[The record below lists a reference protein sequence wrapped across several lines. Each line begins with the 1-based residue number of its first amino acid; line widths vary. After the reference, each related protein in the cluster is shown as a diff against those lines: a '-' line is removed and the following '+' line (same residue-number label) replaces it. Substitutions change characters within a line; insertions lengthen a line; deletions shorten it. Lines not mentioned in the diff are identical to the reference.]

1 MFEAVWRIR
10 LVDGPVPA
18 IISAL
23 ALIAVLG
30 LVARTPR
37 GRRKITLVAGV
48 AGAVAGSIL
57 GWLLWNQLNT
67 FTGTSGLSDRFLLA
81 ISLAGLGV
89 LAVIVSDSRVRRRWI
104 GVVVATS
111 VLLVA
116 GAAGVNIQTNQFPAV
131 GSLVGKTVVPDLSLP
146 PLLAPSVGGEP
157 SEWHQPRTMPLH
169 GRVGSIRIPSV
180 VSGFGVRDAVIY
192 LPPAALVA
200 HPPRLPVLVML
211 SGQPGIPTNM
221 VSTVDMPTI
230 LDQFARTHRGLAP
243 IVVIPDQLGMAYA
256 NPMCVDSPLG
266 NSATYLS
273 VDVPNWIRAH
283 LNVMNNRTKW
293 AIGGYS
299 QGGTCSIQLGSRFPG
314 LFGSIFDVSGE
325 IAPHRGSAEATI
337 AAAFGGSADA
347 YEAAKPQSLI
357 AAGAP
362 FADTL
367 AIFAVGATNPK
378 YRRTAATL
386 ESAARVAGM
395 RTVTI
400 VAPHSGHEWPT
411 VGYAVEHGL
420 PVLCRNWGLE

>member
-1 MFEAVWRIR
+1 MFEALLRIR

-23 ALIAVLG
+23 ALIALVG

-37 GRRKITLVAGV
+37 GRKWITLLAGV
-48 AGAVAGSIL
+48 AGAVAGSVL
-57 GWLLWNQLNT
+57 GWLLWNQLHT
-67 FTGTSGLSDRFLLA
+67 FTGTSGLGDRLLLA
-81 ISLAGLGV
+81 FSLAGLGM
-89 LAVIVSDSRVRRRWI
+89 LAAIISDSRVRRRWI
-104 GVVVATS
+104 AVVVAVS
-111 VLLVA
+111 VFLVA

-131 GSLVGKTVVPDLSLP
+131 GSLLGKTVVPDLSLP
-146 PLLAPSVGGEP
+146 PLLAPAVGGEP
-157 SEWHQPRTMPLH
+157 SEWHQPRNMPLH
-169 GRVGSIRIPSV
+169 GRVGSIRIPGV
-180 VSGFGVRDAVIY
+180 ASGFNVRDAVIY

-221 VSTVDMPTI
+221 VSTVDMPAI
-230 LDQFARTHRGLAP
+230 LDRFARTHRGLAP
-243 IVVIPDQLGMAYA
+243 IVVIPDQLGTAYA

-273 VDVPNWIRAH
+273 VDVPHWIRAH

-293 AIGGYS
+293 AIGGFS

-325 IAPHRGSAEATI
+325 LAPHRGSAEATI
-337 AAAFGGSADA
+337 TAAFGGSADA

-367 AIFAVGATNPK
+367 AIFAIGATNPK
-378 YRRTAATL
+378 YRQTAETL
-386 ESAARVAGM
+386 ENAARVAGM

-400 VAPHSGHEWPT
+400 VAPHTGHEWPT

-420 PVLCRNWGLE
+420 PILCRNWGLE

>member
-1 MFEAVWRIR
+1 MFEALWRIS

-23 ALIAVLG
+23 ALIALVG

-37 GRRKITLVAGV
+37 GRRRITLLAGV
-48 AGAVAGSIL
+48 AGAVAGSVL
-57 GWLLWNQLNT
+57 GWLLWNQLQA
-67 FTGTSGLSDRFLLA
+67 FTGTSGLVDRVLLA
-81 ISLAGLGV
+81 ISLAGLGM
-89 LAVIVSDSRVRRRWI
+89 LAVVISDSRVRRRWI
-104 GVVVATS
+104 GVVVATG
-111 VLLVA
+111 VLIAA

-146 PLLAPSVGGEP
+146 ALLAPRVAGEP

-180 VSGFGVRDAVIY
+180 VSGFSVRDAVIY

-221 VSTVDMPTI
+221 VSTVDMPAI
-230 LDQFARTHRGLAP
+230 LDRFARTHRGLAP
-243 IVVIPDQLGMAYA
+243 IVVIPDQLGTAYA

-273 VDVPNWIRAH
+273 VDVPHWIRAH

-299 QGGTCSIQLGSRFPG
+299 QGGTCSMQLGSRFPG

-325 IAPHRGSAEATI
+325 LAPHRGSEEATI
-337 AAAFGGSADA
+337 TAAFGGSADA
-347 YEAAKPQSLI
+347 YEAAKPRSLI

-367 AIFAVGATNPK
+367 AIFAVGATNAK
-378 YRRTAATL
+378 YRQNAATL
-386 ESAARVAGM
+386 ENAAKVAGM

-400 VAPHSGHEWPT
+400 VAPHTGHEWPT